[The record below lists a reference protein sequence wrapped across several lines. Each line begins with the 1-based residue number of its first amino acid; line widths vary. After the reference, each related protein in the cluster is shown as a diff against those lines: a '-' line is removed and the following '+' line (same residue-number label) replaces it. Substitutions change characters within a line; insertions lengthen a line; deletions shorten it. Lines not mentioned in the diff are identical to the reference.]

1 MLTLELF
8 GWQGQIDVTD
18 GRGAYEDYGD
28 DLIMKS
34 CPVVSEGIWGDEL
47 KQFIWET
54 LKQFCVRRRGLI
66 GCIKDAKDKLF
77 QTAGN

>member
-18 GRGAYEDYGD
+18 GRGAYEDDGD
-28 DLIMKS
+28 DLIMES

-54 LKQFCVRRRGLI
+54 LK
-66 GCIKDAKDKLF
+66 
-77 QTAGN
+77 

>member
-28 DLIMKS
+28 DLIMES

-47 KQFIWET
+47 KQFHMG
-54 LKQFCVRRRGLI
+54 KR
-66 GCIKDAKDKLF
+66 
-77 QTAGN
+77 